1 MIEDSVFLVWGEWY
15 DAFEPQLMCV
25 CRSEQKARE
34 KIEELE
40 EKQKIAKQ
48 IYFER
53 YGSNFDED
61 KYYDDNIE
69 LSFEESWNIEKRVN
83 HFRHIEYR
91 ELTVLKTE
99 IEQRKLH

>member
-1 MIEDSVFLVWGEWY
+1 MEDSVFLVWAESY
-15 DAFEPQLMCV
+15 DGFEPQLMCV

-61 KYYDDNIE
+61 KYYEDNTE
-69 LSFEESWNIEKRVN
+69 LSFEKSWNIEKRVN
-83 HFRHIEYR
+83 LFRLIEYR

-99 IEQRKLH
+99 IEPRKLY